1 MESMSLFDGGH
12 SEYTKA
18 NLDETNLLDDPLA
31 LLAEWLEV
39 AKQAKVVE
47 PMAMNLA
54 TCTPEGLPSSR
65 MVLLRGLD
73 YGLVFYTNYLSR
85 KGIELDENPSAAIC
99 FWWSSLERQIRI
111 EGSIERV
118 STSESD
124 AYFHSRPTE
133 SQAASASSPQSQII
147 PNREGMEAQM
157 EALLSQSSIERPDH
171 WGGFRLVPTYF
182 EFWQGR
188 KARLH
193 DRFAYIK
200 QGEAWNIHRLAP

>member
-18 NLDETNLLDDPLA
+18 NLDETNLLADPLA
-31 LLAEWLEV
+31 LLAEWLEI
-39 AKQAKVVE
+39 AKQANVIE
-47 PMAMNLA
+47 PTAMNLA
-54 TCTPEGLPSSR
+54 TSSENGLPSSR

-73 YGLVFYTNYLSR
+73 QGLIFYTNYLSR
-85 KGIELDENPSAAIC
+85 KGNELSENPNAAIC
-99 FWWSSLERQIRI
+99 FWWPVLERQIRI
-111 EGSIERV
+111 EGTIERV
-118 STSESD
+118 SAAESE
-124 AYFHSRPTE
+124 AYFSSRPIE

-147 PNREGMEAQM
+147 PDRDGMERQM
-157 EALLSQSSIERPDH
+157 HKLLEQGSIERPEH
-171 WGGFRLVPTYF
+171 WGGFRLIPTYF